1 MLFLLAA
8 GRRLVLPSLARL
20 ALPAI
25 LLLLRLAWRR
35 GVRSRLGLGPAL
47 QPFRSVG
54 TVGAVGAVGKV
65 LMGTGPPGRFA
76 AAAPGWTGSR
86 AFPALRPF
94 GSFGPFATAGTI
106 RTFRS
111 LGTV

>member
-54 TVGAVGAVGKV
+54 TVGAVGKV

-76 AAAPGWTGSR
+76 AAAPGGTGSR

-94 GSFGPFATAGTI
+94 GSFGPFATSGTI

>member
-35 GVRSRLGLGPAL
+35 GVRSRRGLGPAL

-54 TVGAVGAVGKV
+54 TVGAVGKV

-94 GSFGPFATAGTI
+94 GSFGPFATSGTI

>member
-35 GVRSRLGLGPAL
+35 GVRSRRGLGPAL

-54 TVGAVGAVGKV
+54 TVGAFGKV

-94 GSFGPFATAGTI
+94 GSFGPFATSGTI

-111 LGTV
+111 LGRV

>member
-54 TVGAVGAVGKV
+54 TVGAVGKV
-65 LMGTGPPGRFA
+65 LMGTGSQGRFA

>member
-35 GVRSRLGLGPAL
+35 GVRSRRGLGPAL

-54 TVGAVGAVGKV
+54 TVGAVGKV

>member
-54 TVGAVGAVGKV
+54 TVGAFGKV

-76 AAAPGWTGSR
+76 TAAPGWTGSR

-94 GSFGPFATAGTI
+94 GSFGPFATSGTI